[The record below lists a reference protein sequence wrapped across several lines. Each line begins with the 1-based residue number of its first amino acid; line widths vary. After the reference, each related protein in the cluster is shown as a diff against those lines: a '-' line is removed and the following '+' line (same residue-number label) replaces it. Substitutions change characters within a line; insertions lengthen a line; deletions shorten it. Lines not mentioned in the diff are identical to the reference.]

1 MKVGKTMKEYN
12 GYLLVD
18 GIVQGVGFRPT
29 VYRLAK
35 VMNLTGYVRNMG
47 NIVEILIQG
56 SNDDIH
62 LFIDELQE
70 HKPIRSEINS
80 IKLEIRGEVTPETKY
95 DDFTIINSSD
105 KISGSAVI
113 PPDMSICDECLEEI
127 LDMKNRHYYYPF
139 TACTNCG
146 PRFTVINQVPYDRKN
161 TTMDEFPLCK
171 HCEEEYSNPLDRR
184 YHAEATCCPDCGPK
198 VFLYKDGAIPSKDPI
213 RDASRLIDE
222 GNILAIKGIGGTH
235 LVCKTSTDD
244 AIENLR
250 ERLGRK
256 TQPFACMTPDIETA
270 SLFVDYSEDEKNML
284 ESVAK
289 PIVILNKSQDY
300 ELSEQL
306 SPGLHNQGV
315 MLPYTGLHYLLFKYT
330 LEPAYVMT
338 SANMPGNPMLINNR
352 EITDKLENIAD
363 YYLLHDRQ
371 ILNRC
376 DDSVIRFRNKRPGF
390 IRRSRGYVPKP
401 FDFTKINTKDNI
413 LAVGPELD
421 VTFSIL
427 KEGKCY
433 PSQHIGNTSKFRT
446 MEFMEDAIRHLLK
459 LTRTD
464 TLDYIVADMHP
475 EFNTTKLAKELSKKY
490 DAEFVQVQHHHA
502 HASSLMA
509 EHQLD
514 EMVVIAADGVGY
526 GEDGSIWGGEV
537 LYLNNT
543 GYYKNHGGLKTQ
555 PMPGGDLSTKYPIRM
570 AMGILYNIME
580 TEDLRKLMKNNY
592 ADYFKYGEKE
602 VDIVLK
608 QLENDFNTA
617 RTSSMGRV
625 LDSISVL
632 LGISKNRGYEGECSM
647 KLESVAR
654 EGFDL
659 LNIELE
665 PVLEDNR
672 LVIDTSTLLLD
683 AVRFMKSGVGID
695 EIACACQRALAE
707 ALASIAIIV
716 AKSNKTDAIGVTGGV
731 FYNEFISNVVKEKVT
746 AAGYDFIQHEKTCSG
761 DGSVSMGQCAI
772 AGWRSNNN

>member
-1 MKVGKTMKEYN
+1 MKEYTA
-12 GYLLVD
+12 YLLVD

-35 VMNLTGYVRNMG
+35 LMNLTGHVRNMG
-47 NIVEILIQG
+47 NIVEIIIQG
-56 SNDDIH
+56 TYDDIK
-62 LFIDELQE
+62 LFVDELQE
-70 HKPIRSEINS
+70 YKPVRSEINNIDVE
-80 IKLEIRGEVTPETKY
+80 IKGEVTPETKY
-95 DDFTIINSSD
+95 DDFTIKESSD

-113 PPDMSICDECLEEI
+113 PPDISICDECLNEI
-127 LDMKNRHYYYPF
+127 LDINNRHYYYPF

-146 PRFTVINQVPYDRKN
+146 PRFTVIDKVPYDRKN
-161 TTMDEFPLCK
+161 TTMDDFPLCT
-171 HCEEEYSNPLDRR
+171 HCEEEYTNPLDRR
-184 YHAEATCCPDCGPK
+184 YHAEATCCPECGPQ
-198 VFLYKDGAIPSKDPI
+198 VFLYKDGVIQSKDPI

-222 GNILAIKGIGGTH
+222 GKILAIKGIGGTH
-235 LVCKTSTDD
+235 LVCKTSTDE
-244 AIENLR
+244 AILNLR

-256 TQPFACMTPDIETA
+256 TQPFACMTPDTKTA
-270 SLFVDYSEDEKNML
+270 SLFVEFNDKEKEVL
-284 ESVAK
+284 ESVAR
-289 PIVILNKSQDY
+289 PIVLLNKSRDY
-300 ELSEQL
+300 ELSEAL

-315 MLPYTGLHYLLFKYT
+315 MLPYTGLHHLLFKYT

-338 SANMPGNPMLINNR
+338 SANMPGNPMLINNK
-352 EITDKLENIAD
+352 EIIEKLDEIAD
-363 YYLLHDRQ
+363 YYLLHDRK

-376 DDSVIRFRNKRPGF
+376 DDSVVRFRNNRPGF

-401 FDFTKINTKDNI
+401 FDFSNINTTHNI

-433 PSQHIGNTSKFRT
+433 PSQHIGNTSKIKT
-446 MEFMEDAIRHLLK
+446 IEFMQDAIKHLIK

-464 TLDYIVADMHP
+464 NIDYVVADMHP
-475 EFNTTKLAKELSKKY
+475 EFNTTKLARQLSEEY
-490 DAEFVQVQHHHA
+490 DAELVQVQHHHA

-509 EHQLD
+509 EHNLD

-526 GEDGSIWGGEV
+526 GEDGTIWGGEV

-543 GYYKNHGGLKTQ
+543 GHYKNVGGLKTQ

-570 AMGILYNIME
+570 AMGILYTIMDKE
-580 TEDLRKLMKNNY
+580 ELRDLMKNEY
-592 ADYFKYGEKE
+592 SEYFKYGDKE
-602 VDIVLK
+602 VDMVLK
-608 QLENDFNTA
+608 QLDNDFNTS

-659 LNIELE
+659 LVMELE
-665 PVLEDNR
+665 PTLENNR
-672 LVIDTSTLLLD
+672 LVIDTSKLLLD
-683 AVRFMKSGVGID
+683 VVHLIKGGVGID
-695 EIACACQRALAE
+695 EIACASERALAE
-707 ALASIAIIV
+707 ALADIAIITARDKKV
-716 AKSNKTDAIGVTGGV
+716 NVIGGTGGV
-731 FYNEFISNVVKEKVT
+731 FYNEFISEVVKKKVEDEGLT
-746 AAGYDFIQHEKTCSG
+746 FVQHEKTCAG

-772 AGWRSNNN
+772 VGWRLSDN

>member
-1 MKVGKTMKEYN
+1 MKEYTAQ
-12 GYLLVD
+12 LLVD

-56 SNDDIH
+56 TYDDIQ
-62 LFIDELQE
+62 LFVDELQE

-80 IKLEIRGEVTPETKY
+80 INLDIREEVTSTTRY
-95 DDFTIINSSD
+95 NDFTILNSSD
-105 KISGSAVI
+105 ELSGSAVI
-113 PPDMSICDECLEEI
+113 PPDMTICDECLEEI
-127 LDMKNRHYYYPF
+127 VDLNNHHYYYPF

-146 PRFTVINQVPYDRKN
+146 PRFTVIDQVPYDRKN
-161 TTMDEFPLCK
+161 TTMDEFPLCN
-171 HCEEEYSNPLDRR
+171 HCAKEYSNPLDRR
-184 YHAEATCCPDCGPK
+184 YHAEATCCPDCGPQ
-198 VFLYKDGAIPSKDPI
+198 VFLYNDEHIPSQDPI
-213 RDASRLIDE
+213 RDASKLIDE

-244 AIENLR
+244 AIDKLR

-256 TQPFACMTPDIETA
+256 TQPFACMTPDVETA
-270 SLFVDYSEDEKNML
+270 KLFVEFSDDEKKML
-284 ESVAK
+284 ESVSR

-300 ELSEQL
+300 NLSENL
-306 SPGLHNQGV
+306 SPNLHNQGV
-315 MLPYTGLHYLLFKYT
+315 MLPYTGLHHLLFKYT

-338 SANMPGNPMLINNR
+338 SANMPGNPMLIDNK
-352 EITDKLENIAD
+352 EILSKLDNIAD
-363 YYLLHDRQ
+363 YYLLHDRK

-376 DDSVIRFRNKRPGF
+376 DDSVVRFRNGKPGF

-401 FDFTKINTKDNI
+401 FDFSKINNTDNI

-433 PSQHIGNTSKFRT
+433 PSQHIGNTSKIRT
-446 MEFMEDAIRHLLK
+446 LEFMQDAIKHLLK

-464 TLDYIVADMHP
+464 SLNYIVADMHP
-475 EFNTTKLAKELSKKY
+475 EFNTTKLAKQLSEEY
-490 DAEFVQVQHHHA
+490 DAQLVQVQHHHA

-509 EHQLD
+509 EHQLP

-526 GEDGSIWGGEV
+526 GEDGNIWGGEI

-543 GYYKNHGGLKTQ
+543 GHYINHGGLQTQ

-570 AMGILYNIME
+570 AMGILYGVMDSDE
-580 TEDLRKLMKNNY
+580 LGKLMKSDY
-592 ADYFKYGEKE
+592 ADYFKYGEQE
-602 VDIVLK
+602 VDMVLK
-608 QLENDFNTA
+608 QLENDFNTSK
-617 RTSSMGRV
+617 TSSMGRV

-659 LNIELE
+659 LNIDLDFEM
-665 PVLEDNR
+665 
-672 LVIDTSTLLLD
+672 IDDRAIINTSNLLLD
-683 AVRFMKSGVGID
+683 VVQLIKSGVGAD

-707 ALASIAIIV
+707 ALTEIAIIA
-716 AKSNKTDAIGVTGGV
+716 AKSNKTSTIGVTGGV
-731 FYNEFISNVVKEKVT
+731 FYNEFISKVVKEKVIS
-746 AAGYDFIQHEKTCSG
+746 AGFEFVQHEATCAG

-772 AGWRSNNN
+772 VGWRNSSLNELI